1 MVAPDPVTL
10 AAAEQQALDTAIAA
24 WLPQAGTRIHCGRGC
39 ASCCTLNVALT
50 LAEALPLA
58 ESLDPAQRQGIAARV
73 TALRE
78 LLPGC
83 ADRKAFLRA
92 QRTLGPCPLLAADG
106 ACAVYPRRPLACR
119 ALHSTRD
126 HAWCG
131 VDFATLHPLEREAFL
146 SSLDPAVVAFPTHYA
161 RVPRELAAAAE
172 DRLLKAMH
180 AAWGFALSGHLAVLL
195 QLAGEPDFVASLT
208 AGRQAVAVQL
218 AARALDHP
226 FLVTLHEV

>member
-1 MVAPDPVTL
+1 MAAPDPFAL
-10 AAAEQQALDTAIAA
+10 AASEQQRLDAAIAA
-24 WLPQAGTRIHCGRGC
+24 WLPQAGSRIHCGRGC
-39 ASCCTLNVALT
+39 SGCCTLNVALT

-58 ESLDPAQRQGIAARV
+58 ASLDAAQRQGIAARV
-73 TALRE
+73 AALQA

-83 ADRKAFLRA
+83 ADRKVFLRA

-106 ACAVYPRRPLACR
+106 ACAVYPLRPLACR

-126 HAWCG
+126 RAWCG

-146 SSLDPAVVAFPTHYA
+146 SSLDPAVVAFPSHYA

-180 AAWGFALSGHLAVLL
+180 AAWGFALTGHLAVLL
-195 QLAGEPDFVASLT
+195 QLAAEPDFVASLESGPET
-208 AGRQAVAVQL
+208 VAAHL
-218 AARALDHP
+218 AASSLDHP
-226 FLVTLHEV
+226 FLVTWHEV